1 MTQKT
6 VYQGLVQR
14 HQTDA
19 SGLLDAQGASSTLVD
34 AFHIFLALSGP
45 TTGDGAPTTAAGVP
59 AAAGHALALASL
71 QLQRLGGPAPAV
83 GQALRWQLAEPA
95 GGEPTGGFQALLFG
109 AAGPA
114 WSGTVGCQ
122 PDPVGGAVWPGG
134 SAALALSKLADNSAE
149 LPAALALL
157 RMKAEHCDQ
166 AGHVNVQA
174 FLGLVDE
181 AVGALCLGLAP
192 HCSRLQVVEARV
204 SFKAELFCGD
214 VVSVRS
220 GIRSADRHSLVAV
233 HGIVVHPSGR
243 LVCVV
248 ETRLSALNDA
258 GKPTDHGWDDATL
271 QALTVQDWP
280 ALPKARPPALPRASQ
295 APTTASTLS
304 GMAVVDAWDVDADGW
319 LQMRALVN
327 LCSTGA
333 RQYLAQIGLDK
344 ARMSAGQMTVA
355 AVDYCVEVWQRPRL
369 GCNLSLRSAHLSASA
384 KSIRFSHHLID
395 SDLGTVY
402 ATVEIVG
409 VMLDLVSHRSA
420 EVPADVRLRLDRL
433 AAAGAGVNPL

>member
-1 MTQKT
+1 MTDKT
-6 VYQGLVQR
+6 VYRGLVQR
-14 HQTDA
+14 NQADA

-34 AFHIFLALSGP
+34 AFHIFLALSSP
-45 TTGDGAPTTAAGVP
+45 APVVGVP
-59 AAAGHALALASL
+59 ASAGQVLTPASL
-71 QLQRLGGPAPAV
+71 QLQRLDGPAPAV
-83 GQALRWQLAEPA
+83 GETMRWVLDAQASAEPP
-95 GGEPTGGFQALLFG
+95 GEFQAQLFG

-114 WSGTVGCQ
+114 WSGTVRCQ
-122 PDPVGGAVWPGG
+122 PDPVAGQVWPGG
-134 SAALALSKLADNSAE
+134 SASLALSDVPDSSAD

-181 AVGALCLGLAP
+181 AVGALCQGMAGP
-192 HCSRLQVVEARV
+192 RTRLQVVEARV

-214 VVSVRS
+214 VVSVHS
-220 GIRSADRHSLVAV
+220 GIRGADRQRLVAV
-233 HGIVVHPSGR
+233 HGIVQHPSGR

-248 ETRLSALNDA
+248 ETRLAALDDSGRPRDHDWDA
-258 GKPTDHGWDDATL
+258 ATL
-271 QALTVQDWP
+271 RALTIQDWP
-280 ALPKARPPALPRASQ
+280 ALPKARPPALPSAAQ
-295 APTTASTLS
+295 GPTGVSTLS
-304 GMAVVDAWDVDADGW
+304 CMAVVDAWDVDACGW

-344 ARMSAGQMTVA
+344 ARMLAEHMTVA
-355 AVDYCVEVWQRPRL
+355 AVDYLVEVQQRPRL
-369 GCNLSLRSAHLSASA
+369 GCNLTLRSAHLSASS

-409 VMLDLVSHRSA
+409 VMLDLASHRSA
-420 EVPADVRLRLDRL
+420 EVPADVRLRL
-433 AAAGAGVNPL
+433 NPV